1 MCSKLLLAKYV
12 LEESLVLKTAVFRKF
27 CKTCRNI
34 SMTEVTAKE
43 VTMFRVANFLNEVLH
58 QMYFI
63 LMAKNIKAKYKVL
76 LFINATNT

>member
-1 MCSKLLLAKYV
+1 
-12 LEESLVLKTAVFRKF
+12 
-27 CKTCRNI
+27 
-34 SMTEVTAKE
+34 MTEVTAKE